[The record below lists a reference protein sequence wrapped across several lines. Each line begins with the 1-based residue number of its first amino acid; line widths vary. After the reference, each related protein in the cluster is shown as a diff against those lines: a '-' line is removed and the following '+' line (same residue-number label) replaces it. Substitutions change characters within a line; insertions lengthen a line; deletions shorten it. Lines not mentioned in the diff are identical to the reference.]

1 MSEHILIFDTTLR
14 DGEQCPGA
22 SMNIREKLEV
32 ARQLARLRVDIIE
45 AGFPIASDGDFE
57 AVKAIAS
64 EVEGPRIAGLARC
77 VGKDI
82 DRAAEA
88 VKPAGDRARI
98 HVFLATS
105 AIHREYKLKM
115 AQDEILKRAVEG
127 VKRALGY
134 CKDVEF
140 SPEDAS
146 RTEPEFLAEVTQAV
160 IQAGAT
166 TVNIPDT
173 VGYAAPHQFGELIK
187 YLFDHVPLINE
198 AVISV
203 HCHNDLGLAV
213 ANSLAAIQNG
223 ARQIEC
229 TINGIGERAGNASLE
244 EIVMALKVR
253 HDAFNGY
260 QTNIDSA
267 QIYRTSRL
275 VSHMTGMVVQR
286 NKAIVGD
293 NAFAHEAGIHQHG
306 MMANRET
313 YEIMRAEDVGRSS
326 ELTWGK
332 HMGHHAVG
340 KKLEE
345 MGYKLSEEEARRV
358 TDQIKAL
365 ADKKKQV
372 YDEDVTAI
380 VEGQFT
386 EVPQVWKL
394 GYLSVMT
401 GEIPTASVRLIS
413 AEKQEPIADVGTG
426 DGPIDA
432 MLKTIDR
439 ITGLRGSVVDYSV
452 NSVTRGKDAI
462 GEVTIRVTF
471 GGSASVLQSDLQGE
485 SRLRSSTQAS
495 RLRPLT
501 KSSPAR
507 VPRPTSS
514 KPAPS
519 PTSTPSTAT
528 SSSNAEPS
536 RPKPRSRRCEC
547 CKGDTLREDLQAVD
561 APPCSDVIDDDAIGK
576 QTGALNLR

>member
-1 MSEHILIFDTTLR
+1 MSEPILIFDTTLR

-64 EVEGPRIAGLARC
+64 EVQGPRIASLARC
-77 VGKDI
+77 VDKDI

-105 AIHREYKLKM
+105 AIHREFKLKM
-115 AQDEILKRAVEG
+115 AQDEILKRAVDG
-127 VKRALGY
+127 VKHALSY

-160 IQAGAT
+160 IEAGAK

-244 EIVMALKVR
+244 EVVMALKVR

-260 QTNIDSA
+260 ETNIDST

-358 TDQIKAL
+358 TDQIKTL
-365 ADKKKQV
+365 ADKKKHV

-380 VEGQFT
+380 IEGQFS
-386 EVPQVWKL
+386 EVPQMWKL
-394 GYLSVMT
+394 AYLSVMT

-413 AEKQEPIADVGTG
+413 SEKKEPIADVGTG

-471 GGSASVLQSDLQGE
+471 D
-485 SRLRSSTQAS
+485 SRANV
-495 RLRPLT
+495 
-501 KSSPAR
+501 SPAGAEIKI
-507 VPRPTSS
+507 VTG
-514 KPAPS
+514 KGA
-519 PTSTPSTAT
+519 STDIIEASALAYL
-528 SSSNAEPS
+528 N
-536 RPKPRSRRCEC
+536 
-547 CKGDTLREDLQAVD
+547 
-561 APPCSDVIDDDAIGK
+561 
-576 QTGALNLR
+576 ALNRCLHERRRIFEAETEKPTL

>member
-1 MSEHILIFDTTLR
+1 MSDQILIFDTTLR

-57 AVKAIAS
+57 AVRAIAN
-64 EVEGPRIAGLARC
+64 EIQGPRIAGLARC
-77 VGKDI
+77 VDKDI

-115 AQDEILKRAVEG
+115 AQDEILKRSVEG
-127 VKRALGY
+127 VKRALNY
-134 CKDVEF
+134 VKDVEF

-160 IQAGAT
+160 IEAGAK

-173 VGYAAPHQFGELIK
+173 VGYAAPHQFGELIAH
-187 YLFDHVPLINE
+187 LFNHVPSIND

-244 EIVMALKVR
+244 EVVMALKVR
-253 HDAFNGY
+253 HDAFNNY
-260 QTNIDSA
+260 QTNIDTA

-275 VSHMTGMVVQR
+275 VSHMTGMLVQR

-340 KKLEE
+340 QKLEE

-372 YDEDVTAI
+372 FDEDVMAI

-386 EVPQVWKL
+386 EVPQMWKL
-394 GYLSVMT
+394 DYLSVMT

-413 AEKQEPIADVGTG
+413 ADKTEPMSDAGTG

-432 MLKTIDR
+432 TLKTIDR
-439 ITGLRGSVVDYSV
+439 ITGLRGSLVDYSV
-452 NSVTRGKDAI
+452 SSVTRGKDAI
-462 GEVTIRVTF
+462 GEVTVRVTF
-471 GGSASVLQSDLQGE
+471 DSRAGVSPADGE
-485 SRLRSSTQAS
+485 SKIVTGKGASTDIIEAS
-495 RLRPLT
+495 ALAYL
-501 KSSPAR
+501 
-507 VPRPTSS
+507 
-514 KPAPS
+514 
-519 PTSTPSTAT
+519 
-528 SSSNAEPS
+528 N
-536 RPKPRSRRCEC
+536 
-547 CKGDTLREDLQAVD
+547 
-561 APPCSDVIDDDAIGK
+561 
-576 QTGALNLR
+576 ALNRCLHEHRRTTEAELPTL

>member
-1 MSEHILIFDTTLR
+1 MSEQILIFDTTLR

-57 AVKAIAS
+57 AVKSIAS
-64 EVEGPRIAGLARC
+64 EIQGPRIAGLARC
-77 VGKDI
+77 VDKDI

-105 AIHREYKLKM
+105 AIHREFKLKM
-115 AQDEILKRAVEG
+115 AQDEILKRSVEG

-146 RTEPEFLAEVTQAV
+146 RTEPEFLAEVTHAA
-160 IQAGAT
+160 IEAGAK

-173 VGYAAPHQFGELIK
+173 VGYAAPHQFGALIK
-187 YLFDHVPLINE
+187 YLFDHVPNIKG

-213 ANSLAAIQNG
+213 ANSLAAVQNG
-223 ARQIEC
+223 ARQVEC
-229 TINGIGERAGNASLE
+229 TVNGIGERAGNTSLE
-244 EIVMALKVR
+244 EIVMALKTR
-253 HDAFNGY
+253 KDAFGGY
-260 QTNIDSA
+260 YTTIDTR
-267 QIYRTSRL
+267 QIYPASRL
-275 VSHMTGMVVQR
+275 VSHLTGMVVQR

-306 MMANRET
+306 MMQHRST
-313 YEIMRAEDVGRSS
+313 YEIMHAEDVGRSS

-340 KKLEE
+340 KKLED
-345 MGYKLSEEEARRV
+345 MGYKLSEDEIRRV

-365 ADKKKQV
+365 ADKKKAV
-372 YDEDVTAI
+372 YDDDVRAL
-380 VEGQFT
+380 VEGQFI

-394 GYLSVMT
+394 DHLTVIT
-401 GEIPTASVRLIS
+401 GKTPTATVTLTH
-413 AEKQEPIADVGTG
+413 AGKKEPITNAGTG

-439 ITGLRGSVVDYSV
+439 ITGLKGSLVDYSV
-452 NSVTRGKDAI
+452 KSVTRGKDAI
-462 GEVTIRVTF
+462 GEVSVRVKFNGDAVRIVT
-471 GGSASVLQSDLQGE
+471 GKAGSTDIIEASALAYLNALHRYLDEQRRSAEGE
-485 SRLRSSTQAS
+485 
-495 RLRPLT
+495 
-501 KSSPAR
+501 K
-507 VPRPTSS
+507 PT
-514 KPAPS
+514 
-519 PTSTPSTAT
+519 
-528 SSSNAEPS
+528 
-536 RPKPRSRRCEC
+536 
-547 CKGDTLREDLQAVD
+547 L
-561 APPCSDVIDDDAIGK
+561 
-576 QTGALNLR
+576 

>member
-1 MSEHILIFDTTLR
+1 MSEQILIFDTTLR

-32 ARQLARLRVDIIE
+32 ARQLARLRVDLIE

-57 AVKAIAS
+57 AVKSIAS
-64 EVEGPRIAGLARC
+64 EIQGPRIAGLARC
-77 VGKDI
+77 VDKDI

-88 VKPAGDRARI
+88 VKPAGDLGRI

-105 AIHREYKLKM
+105 AIHREFKLKM
-115 AQDEILKRAVEG
+115 ARDEILKRSVEG

-146 RTEPEFLAEVTQAV
+146 RTEPEFLAEVTHAA
-160 IQAGAT
+160 IEAGAK

-173 VGYAAPHQFGELIK
+173 VGYAAPHQFGALIK
-187 YLFDHVPLINE
+187 YLFDHVPNING

-213 ANSLAAIQNG
+213 ANSLAAVQNG
-223 ARQIEC
+223 ARQVEC
-229 TINGIGERAGNASLE
+229 TVNGIGERAGNTSLE
-244 EIVMALKVR
+244 EIVMTLKTR
-253 HDAFNGY
+253 KDAFGGY
-260 QTNIDSA
+260 YTNIDTQ
-267 QIYRTSRL
+267 QIYPTSRL
-275 VSHMTGMVVQR
+275 VSHLTGMVVQR

-306 MMANRET
+306 MMQNRST

-345 MGYKLSEEEARRV
+345 MGYKLTEDETRRI
-358 TDQIKAL
+358 TEQIKAL
-365 ADKKKQV
+365 ADKKKAV
-372 YDEDVTAI
+372 YDEDVRAL

-386 EVPQVWKL
+386 EVLQVWKL
-394 GYLSVMT
+394 DYLSVMT
-401 GEIPTASVRLIS
+401 GGIPTASLRLIR
-413 AEKQEPIADVGTG
+413 AGKREPIADAGTG

-439 ITGLRGSVVDYSV
+439 ITGLKGSLVDYAV

-462 GEVTIRVTF
+462 GEVSVRVAFDSGAGVSPVVAPGKIVT
-471 GGSASVLQSDLQGE
+471 GKAGSTDIIEASALAYL
-485 SRLRSSTQAS
+485 
-495 RLRPLT
+495 
-501 KSSPAR
+501 
-507 VPRPTSS
+507 
-514 KPAPS
+514 
-519 PTSTPSTAT
+519 
-528 SSSNAEPS
+528 N
-536 RPKPRSRRCEC
+536 
-547 CKGDTLREDLQAVD
+547 
-561 APPCSDVIDDDAIGK
+561 
-576 QTGALNLR
+576 ALNRYLDEQRRRAETEKPGL